1 MKTRLLILTIALCL
15 TAATA
20 LAAEKSAAQ
29 IRLDTARSA
38 LEALAG
44 TIADNREA
52 ALDLE
57 QARAALKKGD
67 EAADKGKQLFGFGPL
82 KPEAELDIKRY
93 AEIAELSTTA
103 AAARIE
109 KSRATAELAL
119 LDQQL
124 ETVKAKVKKFED
136 RQAEL
141 EKFKAQAAKCQTAV
155 SELEALK
162 AENSRLSTQLDKQ
175 RAEIKAL
182 STQLEQ
188 TKNEG
193 VCRDTVE
200 QPTPPKSEAEAPQ
213 PAVAAPV
220 APVAPVT
227 PTAPAAPA
235 AGEPEP
241 APAAP
246 VTTPEPTPPNEH
258 P

>member
-1 MKTRLLILTIALCL
+1 MKPRLLILTIALCL

-29 IRLDTARSA
+29 TRLDSARSA

-44 TIADNREA
+44 TIADNRDA

-57 QARAALKKGD
+57 QGRAALKKGA
-67 EAADKGKQLFGFGPL
+67 EAAEKGKQLFGFGAM

-109 KSRATAELAL
+109 KSRAAAELAL

-124 ETVKAKVKKFED
+124 ESVKAKVKKFED

-141 EKFKAQAAKCQTAV
+141 EKFKTQAAKCQTAV

-175 RAEIKAL
+175 QAEIKAL

-193 VCRDTVE
+193 VCRETVE
-200 QPTPPKSEAEAPQ
+200 PPAPPKSEAAPAQ
-213 PAVAAPV
+213 PAVV
-220 APVAPVT
+220 APVAPAAPAT
-227 PTAPAAPA
+227 PAAPA
-235 AGEPEP
+235 AGVPEP

-246 VTTPEPTPPNEH
+246 VAIPDPSPPNEH